1 MFLTKKDHGE
11 ELFVLPIDYKFVLIL
26 FSTFL
31 IMYGKRME
39 REREKSYSNITKGEM
54 QFKKRGGKGGGGR
67 RKHWRNLLD
76 LYSFWNE
83 ILVNDLLNFCQLKS
97 IYNVNF
103 YFIRE
108 RVKISIDED
117 FIETVLE
124 TYKLFIIRRKS

>member
-1 MFLTKKDHGE
+1 MEKGW
-11 ELFVLPIDYKFVLIL
+11 
-26 FSTFL
+26 
-31 IMYGKRME
+31 RE
-39 REREKSYSNITKGEM
+39 RERKVIRILQRAKCNS
-54 QFKKRGGKGGGGR
+54 KKEEGGGGGGR

>member
-1 MFLTKKDHGE
+1 
-11 ELFVLPIDYKFVLIL
+11 
-26 FSTFL
+26 
-31 IMYGKRME
+31 ME
-39 REREKSYSNITKGEM
+39 REREREKLFEYYKGRNAI
-54 QFKKRGGKGGGGR
+54 QKKRREGGGGGR